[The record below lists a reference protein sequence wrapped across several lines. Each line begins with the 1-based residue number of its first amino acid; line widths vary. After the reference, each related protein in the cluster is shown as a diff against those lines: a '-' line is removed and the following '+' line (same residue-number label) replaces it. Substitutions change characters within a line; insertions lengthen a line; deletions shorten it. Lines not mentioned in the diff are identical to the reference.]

1 MQYLVVAFSSCCLLF
16 LCFSCCSITAVK
28 RFTCTIYCHFL
39 RKLMPAIRCAR
50 KEGQARTSSC
60 ESVSC
65 CLSCEFRSFNLVI
78 SVVAPSDSDVSD
90 EFRLPRKVAPCWG
103 GEGWPLNAC
112 EVFISAFLWGE
123 QQATAKDAAML
134 LGMRILPMSWYK
146 SRSEFWGFSTKSQGM
161 ISPIVNLQRL
171 QSCCP
176 FRRHFTTVF
185 LKLSQIEPPSSSFTL
200 RATSKFM
207 K

>member
-1 MQYLVVAFSSCCLLF
+1 
-16 LCFSCCSITAVK
+16 
-28 RFTCTIYCHFL
+28 
-39 RKLMPAIRCAR
+39 MPAIRCAR

-176 FRRHFTTVF
+176 FRRHFTTGNF
-185 LKLSQIEPPSSSFTL
+185 QIHEMRLGASTTIQDLGRNRQPFGRREDLFRRLPAVISTHKIIHLPPY
-200 RATSKFM
+200 
-207 K
+207 